1 MPDQQPEKARPRRR
15 FDEAAG
21 APAAAGRRSIG
32 AASAGI
38 VLAAGLTI
46 FLSVYSAKSVTS
58 VPPAPVPVAA
68 VSQAVPQPAPVP
80 ATLPRIEAGNSTLE
94 PLREAEPVGNPN
106 CEGCV
111 TAKAPQAYASRR
123 YAQPPPE
130 PAQGLPAF
138 SGLGMDGAPPVT
150 ASEQAVPPG
159 VVRRH
164 DPAQF
169 KEMCDRLYLYKVT
182 NETGKD
188 WRNITIRA
196 DSGESWTA
204 DRLGAGATMD
214 VKTSQPTGSFDISG
228 AQAP

>member
-1 MPDQQPEKARPRRR
+1 MPDQQPEQARPRRR

-21 APAAAGRRSIG
+21 APAPAVRRSIG

-58 VPPAPVPVAA
+58 VPPASVPVAA
-68 VSQAVPQPAPVP
+68 DSRPVPQPAPVP
-80 ATLPRIEAGNSTLE
+80 ATLPRVEAGNSALE
-94 PLREAEPVGNPN
+94 PLREAEPAGNTN

-130 PAQGLPAF
+130 PAQGFPTFAGQVPGGDAPVMPSEPAI
-138 SGLGMDGAPPVT
+138 
-150 ASEQAVPPG
+150 PPG

-182 NETGKD
+182 NQTGKD
-188 WRNITIRA
+188 WNNITIRA

-214 VKTSQPTGSFDISG
+214 VKTSQPTGSFDITG